1 MNNKK
6 SRASSTPASST
17 PVDPLHAELQALE
30 RDLAA
35 LTIRVRVLRAR
46 VDYQG
51 PPVIGDRVRF
61 LLAGFPTD
69 GVIIGITTHRI
80 QIRQD
85 RTNHVLLRAPH
96 NVTVIDREH
105 GGRSY

>member
-6 SRASSTPASST
+6 ARSSSTPASST
-17 PVDPLHAELQALE
+17 PVDPLNAELQALE

-46 VDYQG
+46 VDHQG

-69 GVIIGITTHRI
+69 GVIIGITTHRV

-105 GGRSY
+105 GGRY

>member
-6 SRASSTPASST
+6 SRATPTPASADH
-17 PVDPLHAELQALE
+17 VNAELQALE

-61 LLAGFPTD
+61 LLAGFPTE

-96 NVTVIDREH
+96 NVTVFDREH
-105 GGRSY
+105 GGRYN